1 MEKYNL
7 TLTGFN
13 GIYAIKKR
21 KLKILKPIIEQ
32 WLRINREYIE
42 EGDYED
48 SLYMYNERSTVGSL
62 AGAVWRCGGYAQEE
76 YSATKGDKNNEIN
89 GRIDLFFRFSH
100 KNIIIEAKQ
109 LWIEV
114 LENNRKNIKNLI
126 EKSMK
131 NAEEDIV
138 KTVAANDYGDFNMA
152 VTFVVPYWKEGTSQ
166 KENIKLIKKT
176 IKELDSSMYII
187 FESKSKDVTSESRNG
202 NTYIYNLCVAVFKDV
217 V

>member
-13 GIYAIKKR
+13 GIYVIQKK

-48 SLYMYNERSTVGSL
+48 SLYMYNERSTVSSL

-76 YSATKGDKNNEIN
+76 YLATKGDKNNEIS

-109 LWIEV
+109 LW
-114 LENNRKNIKNLI
+114 
-126 EKSMK
+126 
-131 NAEEDIV
+131 
-138 KTVAANDYGDFNMA
+138 
-152 VTFVVPYWKEGTSQ
+152 
-166 KENIKLIKKT
+166 
-176 IKELDSSMYII
+176 
-187 FESKSKDVTSESRNG
+187 
-202 NTYIYNLCVAVFKDV
+202 
-217 V
+217 